1 MQPPVP
7 RSFIIEVSLSKV
19 IVGIGCDAAQELP
32 ASVLAFSIHEKA
44 QAPVSVEHLYRVDEA
59 GIDDRLRQ
67 MQRTAFS
74 LQRFLLARMML
85 RRGFDLAIYLDSDM
99 LMLRPVDELVAQ
111 FNACNSS
118 VAIVDSRVEWRRQR
132 QSSVMVMNREGAER
146 LHESFIRFAADEISY
161 DELIYLKTIGPV
173 GVLDSRWNGLEYL
186 DQDMALIHY
195 TDMDRQPWLAHGN
208 PNSGIWYANLWRFT
222 RSHVGMEVLEREA
235 AARHVRPALLEI
247 VKEGP
252 SVSARSNSALLS
264 DLFFIPPHRF
274 KRIKG
279 PALRRLAAPLLRA
292 AISSQSVVR
301 NGQLNVR

>member
-1 MQPPVP
+1 
-7 RSFIIEVSLSKV
+7 
-19 IVGIGCDAAQELP
+19 LP

-59 GIDDRLRQ
+59 GIDDRLCQ

-74 LQRFLLARMML
+74 LQRFLLARVML

-99 LMLRPVDELVAQ
+99 LMLRSVDELVAH
-111 FNACNSS
+111 FDTSGSS
-118 VAIVDSRVEWRRQR
+118 VAVVDSRPEWHRQR
-132 QSSVMVMNREGAER
+132 QSSVIVMNCEGAER
-146 LHESFIRFAADEISY
+146 LHQSFMRFAAGEISY
-161 DELIYLKTIGPV
+161 DELIYLKTIGPL

-222 RSHVGMEVLEREA
+222 RSRAGMEVLAREA

-247 VKEGP
+247 IKEGP
-252 SVSARSNSALLS
+252 SISARSNSALLA
-264 DLFFIPPHRF
+264 DLCFIPPHRF
-274 KRIKG
+274 KRIKA
-279 PALRRLAAPLLRA
+279 PAFRRLAAPLLRA
-292 AISSQSVVR
+292 AISSQSFMR